1 MQIKAT
7 ERYFPVVLFVTVFK
21 VVLTVSLRTKSCGV
35 TFQIKATQQYFQM
48 VLFAFQHFTKWKL
61 EILSNFFFLFVGVE
75 ELKGHDENPP
85 TILCKTREGNLNH
98 SLRRSPHVRE
108 SKTILDSGFHAVDSR
123 FQILL
128 NSCYGFHFGLSYGF
142 FASGVRIPESNS
154 YWDSG
159 FLAPCGWKSPGFRNP
174 DFLTLH
180 ERREQAIIS
189 ALSANKLSVP
199 SISFLSV
206 FLTGIVNM
214 SLHISPI
221 KAVDYS
227 NFNNLKNCLT
237 LYNPSF

>member
-128 NSCYGFHFGLSYGF
+128 NSCY
-142 FASGVRIPESNS
+142 
-154 YWDSG
+154 WDSG
-159 FLAPCGWKSPGFRNP
+159 FLALCGKKSPGFRNP

-214 SLHISPI
+214 SLHVSPI

>member
-1 MQIKAT
+1 M
-7 ERYFPVVLFVTVFK
+7 EVGNFV
-21 VVLTVSLRTKSCGV
+21 
-35 TFQIKATQQYFQM
+35 
-48 VLFAFQHFTKWKL
+48 
-61 EILSNFFFLFVGVE
+61 EFFFLFVGVE

-159 FLAPCGWKSPGFRNP
+159 FLAPCGKKSPGFRNP

-189 ALSANKLSVP
+189 ALSANKLSGRA
-199 SISFLSV
+199 FLSYRSFKLV
-206 FLTGIVNM
+206 LLARVCMYHPLKQLIIVT
-214 SLHISPI
+214 SII
-221 KAVDYS
+221 
-227 NFNNLKNCLT
+227 
-237 LYNPSF
+237 